1 MGEMINFIVASI
13 VEIVGALGYFGI
25 FAMMFLESSFFPFPS
40 EVVMIPAGYLAY
52 KGEMNAVIA
61 VIMGIL
67 GSLAGAL
74 FNYFLALKFGR
85 IFVLKFGKYFFF
97 SEKTMN
103 QMEEF
108 FKAHG
113 EISTFIGRLI
123 TVVRQYIS
131 LPAGLAKM
139 NLAKFSFYTALG
151 AGIWVIILTILGYY
165 IGAIFSG
172 GMEIGE
178 IIHTFT
184 SKDLSAEELKIKS
197 LVKQAA
203 LFVLV
208 SAVAILGVYIYFKRK
223 IARNFGKREDKR

>member
-1 MGEMINFIVASI
+1 MGEIVNFIVD
-13 VEIVGALGYFGI
+13 IVGQLGYFGI

-40 EVVMIPAGYLAY
+40 EVVMIPAGYLAF
-52 KGEMNAVIA
+52 KGEMNAIIA
-61 VIMGIL
+61 VLMGIL

-74 FNYFLALKFGR
+74 FNYILALKFGR

-103 QMEEF
+103 QMEAF

-123 TVVRQYIS
+123 PAVRQYIS
-131 LPAGLAKM
+131 LPAGLARM
-139 NLAKFSFYTALG
+139 NLARFSLYTSLG
-151 AGIWVIILTILGYY
+151 AGIWVIILTILGWYV
-165 IGAIFSG
+165 GAIFQG
-172 GMEIGE
+172 GEISSVGD

-184 SKDLSAEELKIKS
+184 SKDLSEAELQIKS
-197 LVKQAA
+197 YVTQAVIFT
-203 LFVLV
+203 LI

-223 IARNFGKREDKR
+223 VAQD

>member
-1 MGEMINFIVASI
+1 MGEMINFIVVSI
-13 VEIVGALGYFGI
+13 VEIVGQLGYFGI

-52 KGEMNAVIA
+52 KGEMNAIIA
-61 VIMGIL
+61 VLMGIL

-74 FNYFLALKFGR
+74 FNYFLAIKFGR

-103 QMEEF
+103 QMEVF

-123 TVVRQYIS
+123 PAVRQYIS

-139 NLAKFSFYTALG
+139 NLAKFSLYTVLG

-165 IGAIFSG
+165 IGGIFSG
-172 GMEIGE
+172 GMEISD

-184 SKDLSAEELKIKS
+184 SKDLSAEEMQIKAY
-197 LVKQAA
+197 VKKAVIFT
-203 LFVLV
+203 LISV
-208 SAVAILGVYIYFKRK
+208 VAILGVYIYFRRK
-223 IARNFGKREDKR
+223 IVRDFGKKRDK